1 MKLIIIGAGPGGY
14 HTATYAA
21 QHGME
26 VTIIEKE
33 HAGGTCLNCGCIP
46 TKTLCHEAEV
56 IETVRE
62 FTGSMP
68 EVDFGRIM
76 ERKRQVIEQLR
87 SGVESLM
94 AAPGITFIRGE
105 ARLKDARTVV
115 VGEEEYTADRI
126 IIATGSHAKL
136 PPIEGIDCK
145 GVMTSTELLNID
157 HVPQRLCIIG
167 AGVIGME
174 FASVFRSLGSEVTV
188 IEFMK
193 ECLPVLNSDIA
204 KRLRKE
210 MEKKGIEFL
219 MQAAV
224 SRVREEGKVKSE
236 ESYSKDLIVE
246 FSKVNKKASAK
257 ENSSLLTPNS
267 SLKTDIVL
275 IATGREPNT
284 SNLGLDEVGIDY
296 DNKGIN
302 VDDNM
307 QTSVE
312 GVYAIGDVNGRMMLA
327 HAASAQGMRC
337 VNHILGNTDKIR
349 LDIMPSAVFTSP
361 EAASVGL
368 TEEQC
373 DAQGIE
379 YTSQKTFYRA
389 NGKALAINATEGMV
403 KILADTAGKIIG
415 CHIYGAHASDLVQ
428 EVTAVMNYDGTLAD
442 LHDIIH
448 THPTLSEV
456 LIG

>member
-1 MKLIIIGAGPGGY
+1 MKIILIGAGPGGY

-21 QHGME
+21 QHGIE
-26 VTIIEKE
+26 VIIIEKE

-56 IETVRE
+56 IEIVRE
-62 FTGSMP
+62 FTDSMP

-76 ERKRQVIEQLR
+76 ERKQKVIEQLR
-87 SGVESLM
+87 SGVERLL

-105 ARLKDARTVV
+105 ARLKDANTVV
-115 VGEEEYTADRI
+115 IGEEEYTADRI

-136 PPIEGIDCK
+136 PPIEGIDSK
-145 GVMTSTELLNID
+145 RVMTSTELLNID
-157 HVPQRLCIIG
+157 YVPQRLCIVG

-188 IEFMK
+188 IEYMK

-210 MEKKGIEFL
+210 MEKRGIEFH
-219 MQAAV
+219 MQSGV
-224 SRVREEGKVKSE
+224 KTINEDGKVLFEK
-236 ESYSKDLIVE
+236 KGKLQAVE
-246 FSKVNKKASAK
+246 A
-257 ENSSLLTPNS
+257 
-267 SLKTDIVL
+267 DIIL

-284 SNLGLDEVGIDY
+284 ADLGLEDVGIDY
-296 DNKGIN
+296 DRKGIK

-307 QTSVE
+307 QTNIL

-337 VNHILGNTDKIR
+337 VNHMLGKADKIR

-361 EAASVGL
+361 EAASVGM

-373 DAQGIE
+373 DALGIE

-403 KILADTAGKIIG
+403 KIIADTSGKIIG
-415 CHIYGAHASDLVQ
+415 CHIYGAHAADLIQ